1 MAEPTYLGS
10 NINLVKAHNL
20 QAILLSLLHEGELS
34 RVELA
39 RRTYL
44 SSTTITNLIAELIE
58 AQIVSE
64 NHGHANAITSRSVG
78 RPRTAIRLVP
88 HAFFALGIH
97 IGIGMFRVA
106 LVNLFDEIIASAIG
120 AFNFSDSPEQVLEQ
134 MAQSVENIIAESG
147 VEREKILGLGVGAS
161 GLVNYQEG
169 VNVLAPNLGWRMIPI
184 QAILEKR
191 LELPVVVD
199 NNVRTMA
206 LGEALF
212 GCGRNVE
219 SLAFVY
225 GRIGVGA
232 GFIFGGQVYRGSST
246 GAGEIGHV
254 TLITENGDQCRCG
267 KTGCL
272 ETLISEPVI
281 LKYAF
286 ALAQEHPNSLL
297 AQVLQTPSEERPIDK
312 VFNSVRM
319 GDPYSK
325 QLIEERARYLGIALA
340 NLVNIFNPDL
350 ILLGGMF
357 AQGHDL
363 FIPPVARTMR
373 EMAFAGMGEKVN
385 LQPTSFGWRAGVVGA
400 SALAL
405 SQFFYHKTTPVQKA
419 LPVA

>member
-39 RRTYL
+39 KRTYL

-58 AQIVSE
+58 AQIVKE
-64 NHGHANAITSRSVG
+64 NHSLDVPTIRSVG
-78 RPRTAIRLVP
+78 RPRTSISLVP
-88 HAFFALGIH
+88 DARFAIGIH
-97 IGIGMFRVA
+97 IGIGLFRVA
-106 LVNLFDEIIASAIG
+106 LANLSDEVIASSIG
-120 AFNFSDSPEQVLEQ
+120 YFNFSDSPEQVLEQ
-134 MAQSVENIIAESG
+134 MAQMVEKLVSEKQIEP
-147 VEREKILGLGVGAS
+147 EKIIGVGVGAS

-169 VNVLAPNLGWRMIPI
+169 INVLAPNLGWRMIPI
-184 QAILEKR
+184 QEILESR
-191 LELPVVVD
+191 LDLPVVVD
-199 NNVRTMA
+199 NNVRAMA

-212 GCGRNVE
+212 GIGRNVE

-246 GAGEIGHV
+246 GAGEIGHI
-254 TLITENGDQCRCG
+254 TLITENGEQCRCG

-281 LKYAF
+281 LKYANKF
-286 ALAQEHPNSLL
+286 AQDHPDGLL
-297 AQVLQTPSEERPIDK
+297 ARTLQTPSDDRPIDK
-312 VFNSVRM
+312 VFNAARQ
-319 GDPYSK
+319 GDLFSK

-340 NLVNIFNPDL
+340 NLVNIFNPEL

-363 FIPPVARTMR
+363 FIPTVTKTMR
-373 EMAFAGMGEKVN
+373 EMAFAGMGDKVR
-385 LQPTSFGWRAGVVGA
+385 LKPTSFGWRAGVIGA

-405 SQFFYHKTTPVQKA
+405 SRFFYHKTTPVLKA
-419 LPVA
+419 LPVF